1 MVVAIVLTMLTTR
14 TMKEDDGV
22 EDDEADDDDDYDG
35 DDYDETAMLLS

>member
-14 TMKEDDGV
+14 TMKEDDGG